1 MQATSQISTRLQAGG
16 IQPTAQRLA
25 VAEVLLSQPQHMTAE
40 QVHAHVN
47 THIRHVS
54 VATVYNTL
62 KLFVERGLLREVVV
76 DPGRV
81 YYDSTV
87 TEHHHFF
94 NTATGELTDVPAGAI
109 DFARLPDVP
118 DDTELDGV
126 DVVIRL
132 RPRR

>member
-1 MQATSQISTRLQAGG
+1 MRLRDGG
-16 IQPTAQRLA
+16 IQPTAQR
-25 VAEVLLSQPQHMTAE
+25 VAIGEVLLTRPQHMTAE
-40 QVHAHVN
+40 QVHERVNAHA
-47 THIRHVS
+47 RHVS

-62 KLFVERGLLREVVV
+62 KLFVACGLLREVIV

-94 NTATGELTDVPAGAI
+94 NTSTGELMDVPAGAI
-109 DFARLPDVP
+109 DFARFPDAP
-118 DDTELDGV
+118 EGTELAGV